1 MDDTRKFVQE
11 RFERASLS
19 GNNID
24 ARWARVQFNL
34 RAYAINVRARML
46 RSIGIDIGS
55 LYLPVETS
63 RLLVHAHGCL
73 PTIDLPSGASDYLG
87 WDAERIANTAILRK
101 RNPGGKHEGRRI
113 ENAVFPPSLHALSPN
128 TFPRVQDSLPDLFSL
143 KFSSSK

>member
-55 LYLPVETS
+55 LYLPVEAARARTRMPS
-63 RLLVHAHGCL
+63 NHRSPVRGFGLPWLGCG
-73 PTIDLPSGASDYLG
+73 TNRKYGDFKE
-87 WDAERIANTAILRK
+87 AE
-101 RNPGGKHEGRRI
+101 
-113 ENAVFPPSLHALSPN
+113 SWW
-128 TFPRVQDSLPDLFSL
+128 
-143 KFSSSK
+143 

>member
-1 MDDTRKFVQE
+1 MGTRAIQSTRIRNKCACADAE
-11 RFERASLS
+11 IDRNRYRFALFAGR
-19 GNNID
+19 
-24 ARWARVQFNL
+24 
-34 RAYAINVRARML
+34 NVEAARART
-46 RSIGIDIGS
+46 R
-55 LYLPVETS
+55 
-63 RLLVHAHGCL
+63 CL